1 MTITPGPWKLK
12 FEPIGNPVDH
22 ADFPH
27 AHFLAGEDDYWDD
40 ATNTGFHL
48 SGIMN
53 EDDAR
58 CMVAAPEMLAALKA
72 QHEAIDILMAMLIP
86 LDEKFMPTKSR
97 IWPMLLQGKAAID
110 KAEGKS

>member
-12 FEPIGNPVDH
+12 FEPVGNPVDH

-53 EDDAR
+53 EDDAHL
-58 CMVAAPEMLAALKA
+58 MAAAPDTYTSAREIDRLYLVIESAVRNADPRNHALVVAALKA
-72 QHEAIDILMAMLIP
+72 NQ
-86 LDEKFMPTKSR
+86 
-97 IWPMLLQGKAAID
+97 AAIA
-110 KAEGKS
+110 KAEGRS